1 MVFFILMLIFLV
13 LLPTFLIWLLYLV
26 AKKLGNEKIGKI
38 LAGVFSVLY
47 LLFWGSFIFEDE
59 LFFKSDARDILAKQN
74 IVLKDDFEIKDNDIS
89 GGIGAYYQIFVLE
102 ISAEDKQ
109 RLIDEYKK
117 GKDTLRYWESEKSY
131 FIGRGKDNFL
141 DAEYAE
147 IPKSDENI
155 LTYHIMND

>member
-1 MVFFILMLIFLV
+1 MLEIIFILLF
-13 LLPTFLIWLLYLV
+13 LLPIVFLWLLYFV
-26 AKKLGNEKIGKI
+26 AKKLGDEKIGKV
-38 LAGVFSVLY
+38 LVGVFSVLY

-89 GGIGAYYQIFVLE
+89 GGIGEYYQTLVLE
-102 ISAEDKQ
+102 ISAEDKA
-109 RLIDEYKK
+109 RLIEEYKK
-117 GKDTLRYWESEKSY
+117 GKDTLRYWENEKSY

-155 LTYHIMND
+155 LTYRIMND